1 MKRFHNTKSIICIGG
16 GKSQL
21 PLIKDIKKNGWH
33 LIIIDQDPEAVGFIY
48 ADLKIV
54 ESTHNFRFLE
64 KHLLDLKD
72 SVQFAGIINR
82 SSGPPVITASKLA
95 KFLGLQTIPIDAA
108 ENCVNKHLLCEAL
121 ANFGLKIPNTHS
133 FNIADNV
140 KYTIQSPVIVKP
152 SLSLIGKSGIKFV
165 KDQKDLIS
173 AVQYAKDNTLN
184 DHIIIQDFV
193 DGIDISLISFVK
205 NSKPYPICYLQEINP
220 ISDNGIV
227 FGRGFKTLN
236 SNKFSKI
243 IKNIDK
249 VIDAIIYNFNI
260 KNSPLNVAFR
270 LDSQNRLTIIEIHLD
285 LGGDL
290 LLEHL
295 IPAALKLNFSE
306 LAIEHSISPKFKYMY
321 KTPQPTAVIFEAG
334 EGLNSDGDF
343 RLIQAQTFENLDSQ
357 LIDILPTAYD

>member
-1 MKRFHNTKSIICIGG
+1 MLKTVDSIKSIICIGG
-16 GKSQL
+16 GESQL
-21 PLIKDIKKNGWH
+21 PLIKEIKKQGWH
-33 LIIIDQDPEAVGFIY
+33 LIIIDQNPEAPGFIFG
-48 ADLKIV
+48 DLKIV
-54 ESTHNFRFLE
+54 ESTHNFD
-64 KHLLDLKD
+64 LLQKYFVDLKR
-72 SVQFAGIINR
+72 SLEIIGIINR

-108 ENCVNKHLLCEAL
+108 ENCVNKHLLCQAL
-121 ANFGLKIPNTHS
+121 EKFGLNIPNTHS
-133 FNIADNV
+133 FKTTESV
-140 KYTIQSPVIVKP
+140 KYTIRSPAIVKP

-165 KDQKDLIS
+165 KDQKELIS

-220 ISDNGIV
+220 IGDNGIV
-227 FGRGFKTLN
+227 LGRAFKTLN

-249 VIDAIIYNFNI
+249 LIEAIIYKFNI

-270 LDSQNRLTIIEIHLD
+270 LDSQEQLSVIEIHLD

-290 LLEHL
+290 LLEQL
-295 IPAALKLNFSE
+295 IPAALELNLGE
-306 LAIEHSISPKFKYMY
+306 LAVEHITNSKFSHTY
-321 KTPQPTAVIFEAG
+321 KTPKPTAVIFEPG
-334 EGLNSDGDF
+334 DGLLIRERNF
-343 RLIQAQTFENLDSQ
+343 KLIQAKTFDNLDMQ
-357 LIDILPTAYD
+357 INNI